1 MMSSLLWRR
10 KELEVEENETDEA
23 YSLILLMI
31 SKLRTIIGPKKH
43 YGELKLTKQ

>member
-23 YSLILLMI
+23 SSLILLMI
-31 SKLRTIIGPKKH
+31 SKLTIIDPKKH